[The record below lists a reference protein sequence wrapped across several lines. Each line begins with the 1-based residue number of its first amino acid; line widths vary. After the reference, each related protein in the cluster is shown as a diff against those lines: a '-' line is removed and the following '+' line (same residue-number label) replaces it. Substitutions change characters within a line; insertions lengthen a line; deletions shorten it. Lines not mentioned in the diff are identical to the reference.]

1 MVEIKPSTRADKKLM
16 AIFPDGTTTH
26 FGAKGFEDFTTHRD
40 EKRKELYIKRH
51 RANEDWSN
59 PKAAGT
65 LARFIL
71 WNKPT
76 LSASIADYKKRFNL

>member
-1 MVEIKPSTRADKKLM
+1 MVTIKPSTRADKKYM
-16 AIFPDGTTTH
+16 AIFKDGTVTH

-51 RANEDWSN
+51 RPNEDWTN

-71 WNKPT
+71 WNLPT

>member
-1 MVEIKPSTRADKKLM
+1 MVTIKPSTRADKKLM
-16 AIFPDGTTTH
+16 AIFDDGTITH
-26 FGAKGFEDFTTHRD
+26 FGQRGAEDFTIHRD

-59 PKAAGT
+59 PKTAGT
-65 LARFIL
+65 LAKYIL

>member
-1 MVEIKPSTRADKKLM
+1 MVTIKPSTRADKKYM
-16 AIFPDGTTTH
+16 AVFKDGTVTH
-26 FGAKGFEDFTTHRD
+26 FGAKGYQDYTMHKD
-40 EKRKELYIKRH
+40 EKRKELYINRH
-51 RANEDWSN
+51 RANEDWTN

-71 WNKPT
+71 WNLPT